1 MQKKKEYFYSKI
13 GEENVL
19 RLEKGKRGLLNVLF
33 GRSMMCAFLLLIQFL
48 LMFSLIAWLGAKA
61 TYGYALGM
69 LVGFIV
75 VIHVV
80 NREGNMGM
88 KITWILLMTILPVFG
103 IGLYVWIQ
111 LNLGHRLMHQEL
123 QKTIEETKEYVSND
137 PQLLEKIEEEDVN
150 LHRLVRYLDDHGNF
164 PVYDDTASRYLASGE
179 EYFEVLL
186 EELEKA
192 EKFIFM
198 EYFIVQ
204 EGYMWGRVLDILK
217 RKVDQGVEVKI
228 IYDGGCAVS
237 RLPYSYPEK
246 LKKLGI
252 QCKMFAPPKPVMSTH
267 YNNRDHRK
275 IVVIDGKTGFCG
287 GVNLSDEYINR
298 KTLYGHWKDTG
309 LVIYGEAVRS
319 MTLMFLQIWNMT
331 EKDRKYKDYIYSS
344 PVVKNPGHGYVIPYA
359 DSPLDNERVGEM
371 VYMDI
376 INKANYYV
384 HITTPYLIIE
394 NEMLSALCFAA
405 KRGVDVKLILP
416 HIPDKEYAFALAKTH
431 YKELIKAG
439 VKIYEYLPGFI
450 HAKSFVSDDKHAVVG
465 SINLDYRSL
474 YLSFENA
481 VYLYK
486 TASVRDIEKDFQST
500 LAKCMR
506 ATEET
511 MKKEKLSRKVLG
523 LILKVFA
530 PLM

>member
-13 GEENVL
+13 GEEYVL

-217 RKVDQGVEVKI
+217 RKVDLGVEV
-228 IYDGGCAVS
+228 
-237 RLPYSYPEK
+237 
-246 LKKLGI
+246 
-252 QCKMFAPPKPVMSTH
+252 
-267 YNNRDHRK
+267 
-275 IVVIDGKTGFCG
+275 
-287 GVNLSDEYINR
+287 
-298 KTLYGHWKDTG
+298 
-309 LVIYGEAVRS
+309 
-319 MTLMFLQIWNMT
+319 
-331 EKDRKYKDYIYSS
+331 
-344 PVVKNPGHGYVIPYA
+344 
-359 DSPLDNERVGEM
+359 
-371 VYMDI
+371 
-376 INKANYYV
+376 
-384 HITTPYLIIE
+384 
-394 NEMLSALCFAA
+394 
-405 KRGVDVKLILP
+405 
-416 HIPDKEYAFALAKTH
+416 
-431 YKELIKAG
+431 
-439 VKIYEYLPGFI
+439 
-450 HAKSFVSDDKHAVVG
+450 
-465 SINLDYRSL
+465 
-474 YLSFENA
+474 
-481 VYLYK
+481 
-486 TASVRDIEKDFQST
+486 
-500 LAKCMR
+500 
-506 ATEET
+506 
-511 MKKEKLSRKVLG
+511 
-523 LILKVFA
+523 
-530 PLM
+530 